1 MQLGVCTVKRG
12 KVWLAVAGLVI
23 DENGKWLVVKKKYS
37 GLKGMWSLPAG
48 FVNAGETV
56 DEAVIREV
64 KEETGLDTT
73 IKGIVGVRSGVL
85 QHDISDNMMI
95 FLLEN
100 EETSSM
106 EMEEAE
112 LWDVQW
118 KSPQELLRDEKTSV
132 MVYEMIKRSGSQHEL
147 NMIEGINPG
156 TQFAYTQY
164 RLFL

>member
-1 MQLGVCTVKRG
+1 MKRG

-64 KEETGLDTT
+64 REETGLDTT
-73 IKGIVGVRSGVL
+73 IKGIIGVRSGVI

-112 LWDVQW
+112 LCDVQW
-118 KSPQELLRDEKTSV
+118 KSPLELLEDEKTSV
-132 MVYEMIKRSGSQHEL
+132 MVHEMIKRMGSQHEL

-156 TQFAYTQY
+156 DQFAYTQY
-164 RLFL
+164 HLFL

>member
-1 MQLGVCTVKRG
+1 MGVFAVKRG

-23 DENGKWLVVKKKYS
+23 DESGKWLVVKKKYS

-64 KEETGLDTT
+64 MEETGLHTT
-73 IKGIVGVRSGVL
+73 IKGIIGVRTGVI

-95 FLLEN
+95 FLLDN
-100 EETSSM
+100 EGNSSI

-118 KSPQELLRDEKTSV
+118 KSPQELLEDDKTSV
-132 MVYEMIKRSGSQHEL
+132 MVHEMIKRMESQHEL

-156 TQFAYTQY
+156 DQFAYTRY
-164 RLFL
+164 HLFL

>member
-1 MQLGVCTVKRG
+1 MGVLTVKRG

-23 DENGKWLVVKKKYS
+23 DKNGKWLVVKKKYS

-48 FVNAGETV
+48 FVNAGESV

-64 KEETGLDTT
+64 REETGLHTI
-73 IKGIVGVRSGVL
+73 IKGIVGVRSGVI

-100 EETSSM
+100 KETSSIQIE
-106 EMEEAE
+106 EME

-118 KSPQELLRDEKTSV
+118 KSPQELLEDERTSV
-132 MVYEMIKRSGSQHEL
+132 MVHEMINRLSIQHKL
-147 NMIEGINPG
+147 DPIEGINPG
-156 TQFAYTQY
+156 DQFAYTRYQ
-164 RLFL
+164 LFL